1 MRDKSLGGLILTA
14 SILAM
19 MGYFWWLFLAPD
31 WIILGRSFR
40 DWALI
45 APVVVIV
52 YLFLF
57 ILAWIGWAMVTTPP
71 PLPAT
76 ERAREEGEEAE
87 KEGE

>member
-19 MGYFWWLFLAPD
+19 LGYFWWLFLAPD
-31 WIILGRSFR
+31 WTFLGRSLR
-40 DWALI
+40 EWALI
-45 APVVVIV
+45 APIVVIV
-52 YLFLF
+52 YLFFF

-71 PLPAT
+71 ALPAT
-76 ERAREEGEEAE
+76 EGIEEEVEEAE